1 QYKDKATRRLILMDV
16 SNQNAIG
23 GSLQIST
30 DVISKIATLSTM
42 EIDGVKEV
50 STGVTGVKSFLGKLT
65 VQRPVT
71 VELLD
76 DVAEITVSVIVG
88 YGCKIPPLSE
98 KIQENV
104 KAAVQNMT
112 SITVSKVNVVVSGV
126 MLDAVEIME

>member
-1 QYKDKATRRLILMDV
+1 
-16 SNQNAIG
+16 
-23 GSLQIST
+23 
-30 DVISKIATLSTM
+30 
-42 EIDGVKEV
+42 
-50 STGVTGVKSFLGKLT
+50 KSFLGKLT

>member
-1 QYKDKATRRLILMDV
+1 
-16 SNQNAIG
+16 
-23 GSLQIST
+23 
-30 DVISKIATLSTM
+30 
-42 EIDGVKEV
+42 V